1 MVSATSDRSVTTNN
15 LFRKR
20 TTPAL
25 SLEVMRAIIV
35 GGLGRVPAAV
45 GGAGCCDNSSNDGM
59 VTDGSRPRLR
69 RGRHQ
74 FWRPYITV
82 VPETENQVA
91 DAAQQK

>member
-45 GGAGCCDNSSNDGM
+45 GGPA
-59 VTDGSRPRLR
+59 
-69 RGRHQ
+69 
-74 FWRPYITV
+74 V
-82 VPETENQVA
+82 VVILQMMGW
-91 DAAQQK
+91 